1 MGRLKGVEVV
11 SALDLVMTVMQ
22 KFLDTTL
29 TADTNEMTLL
39 DYIETHAHECLLNK
53 KNQSLGLFTYSPTSA
68 LFHYPVKHND
78 QHHQ

>member
-1 MGRLKGVEVV
+1 MVEVV

-39 DYIETHAHECLLNK
+39 EYIETHTHECLLK
-53 KNQSLGLFTYSPTSA
+53 ENQIPKPWLLHISFNICTSFSLFCQT
-68 LFHYPVKHND
+68 
-78 QHHQ
+78 Q